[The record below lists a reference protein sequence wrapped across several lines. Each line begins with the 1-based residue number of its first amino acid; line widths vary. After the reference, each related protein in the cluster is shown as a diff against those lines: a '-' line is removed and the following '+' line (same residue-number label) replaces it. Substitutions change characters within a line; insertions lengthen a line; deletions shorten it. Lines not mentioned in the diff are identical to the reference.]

1 VRAADARGAVDPA
14 ADDFVKRKFDS
25 ESAVL
30 RSMVENDGHHLQRA
44 QARPSQE
51 LLLPQNY
58 LEVGFTADMR
68 EIVINYPDGNLHFS
82 PEQARRLANTLLR
95 KAIECKP

>member
-1 VRAADARGAVDPA
+1 
-14 ADDFVKRKFDS
+14 
-25 ESAVL
+25 
-30 RSMVENDGHHLQRA
+30 
-44 QARPSQE
+44 
-51 LLLPQNY
+51 
-58 LEVGFTADMR
+58 MR